1 MKKVQLTIQL
11 NNSFLKLL
19 RAQCTLE
26 GLGNLKETS
35 KKHTAMDVLSLIVLL
50 EAMGATEE
58 QIHAETP
65 PEWRNDIEAIHEKR
79 LVIEEK

>member
-1 MKKVQLTIQL
+1 
-11 NNSFLKLL
+11 
-19 RAQCTLE
+19 
-26 GLGNLKETS
+26 
-35 KKHTAMDVLSLIVLL
+35 
-50 EAMGATEE
+50 MGATEE